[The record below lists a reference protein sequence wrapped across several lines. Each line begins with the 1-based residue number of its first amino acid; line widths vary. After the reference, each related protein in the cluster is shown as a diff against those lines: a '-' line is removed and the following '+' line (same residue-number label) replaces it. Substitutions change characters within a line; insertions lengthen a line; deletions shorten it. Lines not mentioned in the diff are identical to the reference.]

1 MIAFILDDWA
11 GCQDSLGA
19 FGIVCQT
26 IAQELECLEIFT
38 NPDVKQT
45 NGGKNLT
52 ILWRKL

>member
-1 MIAFILDDWA
+1 MIAFILDNWA
-11 GCQDSLGA
+11 SCQDSFGA

-26 IAQELECLEIFT
+26 ITQELECLEIFT
-38 NPDVKQT
+38 NPDIKQT